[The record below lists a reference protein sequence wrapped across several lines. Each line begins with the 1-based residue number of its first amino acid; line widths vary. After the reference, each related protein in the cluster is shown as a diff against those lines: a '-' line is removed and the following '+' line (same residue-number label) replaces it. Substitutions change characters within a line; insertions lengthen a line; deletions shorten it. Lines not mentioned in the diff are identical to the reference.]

1 MGKCAVVSGHIRDQS
16 ACGSCWAF
24 ASTGAFNDRR
34 CIATGDTALLS
45 PLDTLTNC
53 NFLRCLSFG
62 CEGGQPANAW
72 SWFKKYGVVTGGD
85 FSDIGKG
92 DSCAPY
98 PFAPCGAKDEPC
110 PDGMYATPQRVT
122 TCTETSY
129 ATPYVSDKKKAASRY
144 RLRSVEG
151 IQQDMLQYGSVSV
164 AFTVYSDFMAYLSGV
179 YHHVTGKNMGGHAV
193 KLIGWGTDRGEDY
206 WLLVNSWNDE
216 WGEAG
221 TFRMRRGT
229 NECGIESMVYAGTV
243 AQDTMDI
250 IV

>member
-110 PDGMYATPQRVT
+110 PDGMYATPQPLPHALKQ
-122 TCTETSY
+122 
-129 ATPYVSDKKKAASRY
+129 ATPHLTSATRKRRPPATDFGRWKASSKTCYSMARCPLLLLS
-144 RLRSVEG
+144 
-151 IQQDMLQYGSVSV
+151 IQ
-164 AFTVYSDFMAYLSGV
+164 T
-179 YHHVTGKNMGGHAV
+179 
-193 KLIGWGTDRGEDY
+193 
-206 WLLVNSWNDE
+206 SWP
-216 WGEAG
+216 
-221 TFRMRRGT
+221 
-229 NECGIESMVYAGTV
+229 I
-243 AQDTMDI
+243 
-250 IV
+250 